1 MLLVF
6 KETEIC
12 LVMFTLVDKLT
23 LKVIIKVS
31 RFTELTLHLA
41 SVPRPVFNITCG

>member
-23 LKVIIKVS
+23 LKVIS

-41 SVPRPVFNITCG
+41 SVPRPVFNIIL